1 MRRTTDPSPLPRVRL
16 FVVASAF
23 AASIARA
30 ETVSLDV
37 TFRLTDPEYRP
48 IAGVPVRVT
57 FGSDRDWQ
65 APGAGTRITTGA
77 NGEARFTA
85 RVELEHRKVKR
96 PTNFVSSLVA
106 SPEPAAFVR
115 VAAEMPWADFRW
127 LYTIDVYRFADGD
140 CMLEGSDVYSA
151 DERGAFTRRAVRDPK
166 GGGLLIADLKGLA
179 LTKPGYEAW
188 EYRLARD
195 PAGAGGERWSLAVSF
210 KRSPSPV
217 RR

>member
-1 MRRTTDPSPLPRVRL
+1 MRL

-23 AASIARA
+23 VASMAHA

-37 TFRLTDPEYRP
+37 TFKLTDPEYRP
-48 IAGVPVRVT
+48 IAGVPVRVA

-65 APGAGTRITTGA
+65 APGAGTRVTTGA

-85 RVELEHRKVKR
+85 RVDLEHRKIKR
-96 PTNFVSSLVA
+96 PTNYLSSLVA
-106 SPEPAAFVR
+106 SPEPAVFVR

-140 CMLEGSDVYSA
+140 CMLDGSDVYSA
-151 DERGAFTRRAVRDPK
+151 DDRGAFTRRAVRDPK

-179 LTKPGYEAW
+179 LTRAGYEAW
-188 EYRLARD
+188 EYRLTRVAAD
-195 PAGAGGERWSLAVSF
+195 ASGERWSLAVAF
-210 KRSPSPV
+210 KRSPPPV